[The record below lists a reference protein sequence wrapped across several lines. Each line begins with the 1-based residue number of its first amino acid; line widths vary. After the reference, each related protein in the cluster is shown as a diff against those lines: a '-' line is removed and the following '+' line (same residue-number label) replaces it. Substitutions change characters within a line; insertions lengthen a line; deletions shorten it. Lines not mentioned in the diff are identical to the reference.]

1 MNTTDQKIISPTSY
15 IKQNITF
22 LWLLRLRWATIACQI
37 LLLFFSLKIFHL
49 SISPTLTYL
58 TIGLGLISNIL
69 LYGLLRAKKEIPCR
83 MPSLVMS
90 LDVTLMTLLFFNVVS
105 IFNPLNILFIIY
117 IVLGALLLEKTCSYS
132 LAGFTVFCY
141 SLFFYFS
148 DPARLDHSLLAGS
161 DLAGLQPD
169 LLAVFNNQMDAYLR
183 SHSYFMFFIFFLV
196 VILIVYPVGQIKK
209 NMQEQ
214 EAVRKELDEE
224 KMRNEKLASLATFAA
239 GAAHEFSTP
248 LSTIAVAA
256 GEMLFHFKK
265 NGGDKNLIDDTRLI
279 RDQVSRCKEILYQ
292 MSADS
297 GKLLG
302 EAVDKFSIKEL
313 VYEAMALFNFENLQQ
328 VNFINQVGDLQVVMP
343 VRTLTRTIRELMK
356 NAMDASEPG
365 SPIDITCRKDANFL
379 YFEVLDHGTGM
390 DPDFLKRAIEPFYT
404 SKQPGKGMGLGLY
417 LAKIMANRF
426 GGDLKL
432 ISKPGEGTTAVLTFA
447 LERVEASRLQKNTNG

>member
-1 MNTTDQKIISPTSY
+1 MNPNDPKTIAANFSGTS
-15 IKQNITF
+15 QNLTF
-22 LWLLRLRWATIACQI
+22 RWLLRLRWATIASQGV
-37 LLLFFSLKIFHL
+37 LVVMGLKIFHL
-49 SISPTLTYL
+49 PVSLTLAYL
-58 TIGLGLISNIL
+58 ILCLGLVSNIL
-69 LYGLLRAKKEIPCR
+69 LHGLLRSKNEIPCWI
-83 MPSLVMS
+83 PSLVMS
-90 LDVTLMTLLFFNVVS
+90 LDIILMTLLFFNVVS

-117 IVLGALLLEKTCSYS
+117 IVLGALLLEKSCSYV
-132 LAGFTVFCY
+132 LATFTLFCY
-141 SLFFYFS
+141 AIFFYFS
-148 DPARLDHSLLAGS
+148 NPTPFDHSLQGFSSLIES
-161 DLAGLQPD
+161 NPELV
-169 LLAVFNNQMDAYLR
+169 AVFSSQMDAYFHN
-183 SHSYFMFFIFFLV
+183 HSYFMFFVFFLMV
-196 VILIVYPVGQIKK
+196 LLIVYPVGQIKK

-214 EAVRKELDEE
+214 DAILKELDEE

-265 NGGDKNLIDDTRLI
+265 HGGDKGLIDDTRLI

-313 VYEAMALFNFENLQQ
+313 VYEAMTLFSFENLQQ
-328 VNFINQVGDLQVVMP
+328 VNFINQVGDLQIVMP

-356 NAMDASEPG
+356 NALDASGPG

-379 YFEVLDHGTGM
+379 YFEVVDHGSGM

-432 ISKPGEGTTAVLTFA
+432 ISKQGEGTTAVLTFA
-447 LERVEASRLQKNTNG
+447 LERIAAN